1 MDFLI
6 GLLVGLML
14 GAIAATVVSVL
25 RSRAAGQQMRDTFA
39 ALSAQ
44 ALDASAK
51 RLAEQAGSVLDSK
64 KALVDQTFAAMEQ
77 RLEQVREFLQ
87 KVEGQ
92 RQQDFGRLSGSVSQL
107 AATTGELHRMLASTQ
122 RRGAWGERMAEDV
135 LRLAGLEEG
144 LNYRKQDADS
154 ARGEREKPDF
164 TFLLPNDLR
173 ANMDVKFPLES
184 YKAYLDA
191 PDEPR
196 RLAGRKALAAA
207 VRNHV
212 CDVAR
217 RGYVDPA
224 VPTVPYCIVFIPSEQ
239 IFSLALEETPDLLD
253 ESLRRKVVLCSP
265 LTLYAMLAVIRQA
278 AENANV
284 LRTADQVVALVGEF
298 SRQFVKYN
306 DEMDKLGA
314 KIEAASDQFQTVRST
329 RTNVLQRTVD
339 KIEDLRAAR
348 RQLDD
353 SGPAAEEEGR
363 GEKGEARRTDA

>member
-1 MDFLI
+1 MEFAIGFLL
-6 GLLVGLML
+6 GLLA
-14 GAIAATVVSVL
+14 GAVLAAVILAL
-25 RSRAAGQQMRDTFA
+25 RARAGAQQAQQMRDAFA
-39 ALSAQ
+39 ALSAE
-44 ALDASAK
+44 ALDSSAK
-51 RLAEQAGSVLDSK
+51 RLAEQAGAVLDGK

-77 RLEQVREFLQ
+77 RLEQVRALLQ
-87 KVEGQ
+87 KVEAQ
-92 RQQDFGRLSGSVSQL
+92 RQQDFGRLSGSVTQL
-107 AATTGELHRMLASTQ
+107 ATTTGELHRMLASTQ

-135 LRLAGLEEG
+135 LRLAGLQEG
-144 LNYRKQDADS
+144 VNYRKQDVES
-154 ARGEREKPDF
+154 AQSGRERADF
-164 TFLLPNDLR
+164 TFLLPQGLR

-212 CDVAR
+212 RDVAS

-224 VPTVPYCIVFIPSEQ
+224 VPTVPYCIVFVPSEQ
-239 IFSLALEETPDLLD
+239 IFSLTLEEAPDLMD

-298 SRQFVKYN
+298 SRQFAKYSE
-306 DEMDKLGA
+306 EMDRLGA
-314 KIEAASDQFQTVRST
+314 RIEAASTQFQTVRTT
-329 RTNVLQRTVD
+329 RTNVLQRTAD

-348 RQLDD
+348 QA
-353 SGPAAEEEGR
+353 P
-363 GEKGEARRTDA
+363 GEADSSGDAPPTER